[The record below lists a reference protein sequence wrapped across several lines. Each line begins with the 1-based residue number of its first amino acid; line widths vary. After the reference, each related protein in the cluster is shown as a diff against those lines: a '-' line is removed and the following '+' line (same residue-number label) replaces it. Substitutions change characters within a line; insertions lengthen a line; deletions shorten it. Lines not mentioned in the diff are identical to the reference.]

1 MAYAD
6 FTLSGLTKQFNLR
19 IEERT
24 DLFKDVPEATLR
36 GPFQAQ
42 LEKTAPLALKVSTEK
57 ARSEFIIAPILA
69 ELWLLT
75 DQQVGLFSG
84 VDFTIDPA
92 QGLAGVCDYIVT
104 RSPEQ
109 YFIQAPVLMLVEAK
123 NEDMKRGYA
132 QCLAEMLGAQAFKV
146 REGVEGDKTYGAVTT
161 GSIWKFL
168 EEVSGARRDNGA
180 DRCSRLLHRAR
191 RQDYGHPVALDVSGR
206 AVREPGVTATN

>member
-1 MAYAD
+1 MGGAPKDDSPMAYAD
-6 FTLSGLTKQFNLR
+6 FTLSGLTKQFSLV

-24 DLFKDVPEATLR
+24 DLFAEVPEVALR
-36 GPFQAQ
+36 ESFRAQ
-42 LEKTAPLALKVSTEK
+42 IEKTIPLALKVSTEK

-69 ELWLLT
+69 ELWLLQ

-92 QGLAGVCDYIVT
+92 RGLAGVCDYIIT

-132 QCLAEMLGAQAFKV
+132 QCLAEMLGAQAFNA
-146 REGVEGDKTYGAVTT
+146 REGVEGDKIYGVVTT

-168 EEVSGARRDNGA
+168 V
-180 DRCSRLLHRAR
+180 
-191 RQDYGHPVALDVSGR
+191 LDG
-206 AVREPGVTATN
+206 